1 MTTSR
6 IQVTEG
12 SGKNLATRSI
22 SEDAVTKEIQRVEIN
37 DEAGVAQNAIGVT
50 TGAAVITDADG
61 TIQQYLR
68 GLVKLFITSGSAL
81 VTAIVGGNVAHD
93 AADSG
98 NPIKTGVKALTAE
111 PTAVTAN
118 DRANAMGDTLGRQVV
133 LNGSLAESRLDG
145 KANYTNTTAA
155 DVIAAQGAGVKI
167 VVTSVLVV
175 NAHASVGTKVEIR
188 DGTTV
193 KIQGHAAKDGGGFY
207 LHDSE
212 GLFRTTAN
220 AAVTARCVT
229 TGADVDVFITGYKSA
244 I

>member
-12 SGKNLATRSI
+12 SGKNIATKSI

-37 DEAGVAQNAIGVT
+37 DEAGVAQTAIGVT
-50 TGAAVITDADG
+50 TGAAVVTDANG

-68 GLVKLFITSGSAL
+68 GLVKLLITAGSAL
-81 VTAIVGGNVAHD
+81 VTAAGDVAHD
-93 AADSG
+93 AADGG
-98 NPIKTGVKALTAE
+98 NPIKTGGKALTAE
-111 PTAVTAN
+111 PTAVAAN
-118 DRANAMGDTLGRQVV
+118 DRVNDLRDTLGRGVV
-133 LNGSLAESRLDG
+133 LNGALAESRLDG
-145 KANYTNTTAA
+145 KANYTNDTAA

-175 NAHASVGTKVEIR
+175 NAHASVGTKMEIR

-193 KIQGHAAKDGGGFY
+193 KIRGYAAKDGGGFY
-207 LHDSE
+207 MHDLE
-212 GLFRTTAN
+212 GLFRSTAN

-229 TGADVDVFITGYKSA
+229 TGADVDVFIAGYKSA

>member
-12 SGKNLATRSI
+12 SGKSLATKSI

-37 DEAGVAQNAIGVT
+37 DEAGVAQNAIGIT

-68 GLVKLFITSGSAL
+68 GLVKLFVTAGSAL
-81 VTAIVGGNVAHD
+81 VTAVVGGDIAHD

-98 NPIKTGVKALTAE
+98 NPVKTGLKALTAE
-111 PTAVTAN
+111 PTAVAAN
-118 DRANAMGDTLGRQVV
+118 NRANAMGDRLGRQVI

-145 KANYTNTTAA
+145 RANCTNTTPT

-175 NAHASVGTKVEIR
+175 NAHASVGTKVAIR
-188 DGTTV
+188 DGVAV
-193 KIQGHAAKDGGGFY
+193 KILGYAAKDGGGFFA
-207 LHDSE
+207 HDPE
-212 GLFRTTAN
+212 GLFRTTADT
-220 AAVTARCVT
+220 AVVARCVT
-229 TGADVDVFITGYKSA
+229 TGADVDVNISGYKSA